1 MSNLEITSDGQI
13 RETETEDI
21 SGERSEQGFGEQEV
35 EQNELWP
42 KPDIEREFEE
52 QESEPNHERYFI
64 APRQDDARFKTDR
77 KTFEVNKMWEVHKEI
92 VRLLLLGWKNV
103 DIAEELHISEV
114 MVSYTRNS
122 KVVQSQLSI
131 MGAARDADTIDL
143 AREIR
148 EKAPKALELLEGIIK
163 DNGATHSI
171 ALAAK
176 TAENWMD
183 RAGYGAPKRIE
194 ALVAHL
200 TAEEIEGIKK
210 SAVIDAEASSII
222 TKSEEGTE

>member
-1 MSNLEITSDGQI
+1 MSLEITSDGQI
-13 RETETEDI
+13 RETTAETEVI
-21 SGERSEQGFGEQEV
+21 SGERSEQRFEGIKPIPEPELEFG
-35 EQNELWP
+35 
-42 KPDIEREFEE
+42 R
-52 QESEPNHERYFI
+52 ERYFI
-64 APRQDDARFKTDR
+64 APRQDDARFKTER

-92 VRLLLLGWKNV
+92 VRKLLLGEKNSE
-103 DIAEELHISEV
+103 IAEDLGVSEV

-148 EKAPKALELLEGIIK
+148 EKAPEALKLLYGIIE
-163 DNGATHSI
+163 DNGETNSMS
-171 ALAAK
+171 LAAK

-222 TKSEEGTE
+222 VKSKEETE

>member
-1 MSNLEITSDGQI
+1 MSLEITPDGQI
-13 RETETEDI
+13 RETKTKVI
-21 SGERSEQGFGEQEV
+21 SGERSEQRFEGEQRFS
-35 EQNELWP
+35 EQKEPENEL
-42 KPDIEREFEE
+42 KSEFGR
-52 QESEPNHERYFI
+52 ERYFI
-64 APRQDDARFKTDR
+64 APRQDDARFKTER

-92 VRLLLLGWKNV
+92 VRKLLLGEKNSE
-103 DIAEELHISEV
+103 IAEDLGVSEV

-148 EKAPKALELLEGIIK
+148 EKAPKALELLEGIIE
-163 DNGATHSI
+163 DNGTTHSM

-222 TKSEEGTE
+222 VKPEEGTE